1 MKTRARITR
10 RWITFAVLAALA
22 VAAVYWLAVLT
33 PQGQAAENSGLRG
46 ADLVFGRATG
56 TAAGTLAEV
65 TPVSMIAGA
74 VLAAVIAL
82 VRRRPALAIAS
93 VGSIVVTAALTQ
105 LLKNVVLDRP
115 LLVETDAWYTGGSF
129 PSGHTAAAVS
139 VVFALAMVVPG
150 RGRTVVLAI
159 GGAIVVLVG
168 NLTMAASW
176 HRASDVLG
184 ADLVAFASAALACAW
199 LSTRAQLGRAPRKGP
214 RGGVNRLLAVCSVVT
229 VIVLAALAVQGIQY
243 YPDDTKDLTAF
254 VLLQLLAVS
263 TSTIAVVGFSL
274 AWRGLDVGGSL
285 TAPVPRPRT
294 A

>member
-10 RWITFAVLAALA
+10 RWIVFAVLAALG

-56 TAAGTLAEV
+56 TAAGALADV
-65 TPVSMIAGA
+65 TPVSMIGGA
-74 VLAAVIAL
+74 LLVAAIAL
-82 VRRRPALAIAS
+82 IRRRPALALAS
-93 VGSIVVTAALTQ
+93 VGSIVVTAGLTQ
-105 LLKNVVLDRP
+105 LLKNVVLERP
-115 LLVETDAWYTGGSF
+115 LLVETDSWYTGGSF

-150 RGRTVVLAI
+150 PGRTVVLVV
-159 GGAIVVLVG
+159 GGAVVVLVG

-184 ADLVAFASAALACAW
+184 ADLVGLASASLACAW
-199 LSTRAQLGRAPRKGP
+199 LSTRAQVGRAPRKPP
-214 RGGVNRLLAVCSVVT
+214 RRAVLRVLLVCSVVL
-229 VIVLAALAVQGIQY
+229 VLTLGALAVQGIQY

-254 VLLQLLAVS
+254 VLLQVLAAA
-263 TSTIAVVGFSL
+263 TSTVAVVGFAL
-274 AWRGLDVGGSL
+274 AWRGLDIGGTL
-285 TAPVPRPRT
+285 TAPVRRQR
-294 A
+294 AA